1 MLTLSENVDYFEIF
15 AIKQLDG
22 LKKTVTS
29 VILSKKI
36 Y

>member
-22 LKKTVTS
+22 KKTVTS
-29 VILSKKI
+29 VILSKRI